1 MLLHNLELIIIFGD
15 IMSNLPWGTSKVL
28 TDEEFFNRTQ
38 EISNLTNLLNSTSEN
53 NAPDIL
59 VTGIRGVGKTVL
71 LNKIKQFMDE
81 NYLVVYMDFSVS
93 QTYQKNKMSLKGLYD
108 FYYQKIIEEAH
119 LKGLNTLKNHINKF
133 FKTNNFKLKEVVVAN
148 AFDISIPIPIIGTER
163 DLERYRDFVFKLPQ
177 EIYNH
182 NKSKI
187 DGMIII
193 IDEFQVIKELDSYIE
208 SFLWN
213 FRGYVTEQ
221 RNVAYVLSGS
231 MGLQDNLISEI
242 AGQNGAF
249 GGRMLTIN
257 INPFSKQTTQN
268 YLSERAPEL
277 KFTQDGFER
286 FYKCTSGV
294 PYYINIFA
302 RQLPANQ
309 ELDENKVIDA
319 FDNNISFIVSH
330 LINEWNRLTIKEK
343 DIIIA
348 LIDSPLKRIDLARKL
363 NVKSG
368 SLSDK
373 LNKLQNLDLIHFVGG
388 EYEISEKLLKRWLE
402 IEYSQKGI
410 YPYRF

>member
-1 MLLHNLELIIIFGD
+1 
-15 IMSNLPWGTSKVL
+15 MSNLPWGTSKVL

-71 LNKIKQFMDE
+71 LNKIKQFMDK

-93 QTYQKNKMSLKGLYD
+93 QTYQKNKMSLKGVYD

-133 FKTNNFKLKEVVVAN
+133 FKTNNFKLKEVVVAS
-148 AFDISIPIPIIGTER
+148 AFDISIPIPIIGSER
-163 DLERYRDFVFKLPQ
+163 DLERYRDFVFRLPQ
-177 EIYNH
+177 EIYDN
-182 NKSKI
+182 NKDKI
-187 DGMIII
+187 DGVIII
-193 IDEFQVIKELDSYIE
+193 IDEFQVIKELNTYLE

-221 RNVAYVLSGS
+221 RNVAYILSGS

-277 KFTQDGFER
+277 KFTREGFER
-286 FYKCTSGV
+286 FYKCTSGI

-302 RQLPANQ
+302 RQLPINL
-309 ELDENKVIDA
+309 ELDENNVIDA
-319 FDNNISFIVSH
+319 FDNNISFIASH
-330 LINEWNRLTIKEK
+330 LINEWNRLTTKEK

-348 LIDSPLKRIDLARKL
+348 LIDSPLKRIELARKL

-373 LNKLQNLDLIHFVGG
+373 LNKLQNLDLIRFAGG
-388 EYEISEKLLKRWLE
+388 QYEISEKLLKRWLE

>member
-1 MLLHNLELIIIFGD
+1 
-15 IMSNLPWGTSKVL
+15 MSNLPWGTSKVL

-93 QTYQKNKMSLKGLYD
+93 QTYQKNQMSLKGLYD

-133 FKTNNFKLKEVVVAN
+133 FKTNNFKLKEVVVAS

-163 DLERYRDFVFKLPQ
+163 DLERYRDFVFRLPQ
-177 EIYNH
+177 EIYDN
-182 NKSKI
+182 NKYKI

-193 IDEFQVIKELDSYIE
+193 IDEFQVIKELNTYLE

-221 RNVAYVLSGS
+221 RNVAYILSGS
-231 MGLQDNLISEI
+231 MGLHDNLISEI

-268 YLSERAPEL
+268 YLTERAPEL
-277 KFTQDGFER
+277 KFTPDGFER
-286 FYKCTSGV
+286 FYKCTSGI

-302 RQLPANQ
+302 RQLPTDQ
-309 ELDENKVIDA
+309 ELDENNVIDA

-330 LINEWNRLTIKEK
+330 LINEWNRLTTKEK

-373 LNKLQNLDLIHFVGG
+373 LNKLQNLDLIRFAGG

>member
-1 MLLHNLELIIIFGD
+1 MLGD
-15 IMSNLPWGTSKVL
+15 IMSNLPWGTSKIL
-28 TDEEFFNRTQ
+28 TDEEFFNRKQ

-71 LNKIKQFMDE
+71 LNKIKQFMDK

-108 FYYQKIIEEAH
+108 FFYQKIIEEAQ
-119 LKGLNTLKNHINKF
+119 LKGLDTLKNHIKKF
-133 FKTNNFKLKEVVVAN
+133 FKTNNFKLKEVVTAS

-177 EIYNH
+177 EIYEH
-182 NKSKI
+182 NKDKI
-187 DGMIII
+187 DGIII
-193 IDEFQVIKELDSYIE
+193 LIDEFQVIKELDTYLE

-257 INPFSKQTTQN
+257 INPFSKTSTQN
-268 YLSERAPEL
+268 YLKERAPEL
-277 KFTQDGFER
+277 KFTQEGFER
-286 FYKCTSGV
+286 FYKCTSGI

-302 RQLPANQ
+302 RQLPVNQ
-309 ELDENKVIDA
+309 ELDENNVIDA

-330 LINEWNRLTIKEK
+330 LINEWNRLTTKEK

-348 LIDSPLKRIDLARKL
+348 LIDSPLKRIELARKL

-373 LNKLQNLDLIHFVGG
+373 LNKLQNLDLIRFAGG

>member
-1 MLLHNLELIIIFGD
+1 
-15 IMSNLPWGTSKVL
+15 MSNLPWGTSKIL

-71 LNKIKQFMDE
+71 LNKIKQFMDK

-108 FYYQKIIEEAH
+108 FFYQKIIEEAQ
-119 LKGLNTLKNHINKF
+119 LKGLDTLKNHIKKF
-133 FKTNNFKLKEVVVAN
+133 FKTNNFKLKEVVTAS

-177 EIYNH
+177 EIYEH
-182 NKSKI
+182 NKDKI
-187 DGMIII
+187 DGIII
-193 IDEFQVIKELDSYIE
+193 LIDEFQVIKELDTYLE

-257 INPFSKQTTQN
+257 INPFSKTSTQN
-268 YLSERAPEL
+268 YLKERAPEL
-277 KFTQDGFER
+277 KFTQEGFER
-286 FYKCTSGV
+286 FYKCTSGI

-302 RQLPANQ
+302 RQLPVNQ
-309 ELDENKVIDA
+309 ELDENNVIDA

-330 LINEWNRLTIKEK
+330 LINEWNRLTTKEK

-348 LIDSPLKRIDLARKL
+348 LIDSPLKRIELARKL

-373 LNKLQNLDLIHFVGG
+373 LNKLQNLDLIRFAGG

>member
-1 MLLHNLELIIIFGD
+1 
-15 IMSNLPWGTSKVL
+15 MSNLPWGTSKVL

-38 EISNLTNLLNSTSEN
+38 EISNLKNLLNSTREN

-71 LNKIKQFMDE
+71 LNKIKQIMDK

-108 FYYQKIIEEAH
+108 FFYQKIIEEAQQ
-119 LKGLNTLKNHINKF
+119 KGLNTLKNHINKF
-133 FKTNNFKLKEVVVAN
+133 FKTNNFKLKEVVVAS

-163 DLERYRDFVFKLPQ
+163 DLERYRDFVFRLPQ
-177 EIYNH
+177 EIYDN
-182 NKSKI
+182 NKDKI
-187 DGMIII
+187 DGMIVI
-193 IDEFQVIKELDSYIE
+193 IDEFQVIKELNTYLE

-221 RNVAYVLSGS
+221 RNVAYILSGS

-268 YLSERAPEL
+268 YLTERAPEL
-277 KFTQDGFER
+277 KFTPEGFER
-286 FYKCTSGV
+286 FYKCTSGI

-302 RQLPANQ
+302 RQLPTNH
-309 ELDENKVIDA
+309 ELDENNVIDA

-330 LINEWNRLTIKEK
+330 LINEWNRLTTKEK

-348 LIDSPLKRIDLARKL
+348 LIDSPLKRIELARKL

-373 LNKLQNLDLIHFVGG
+373 LNKLQNLDLIRFAGG

>member
-1 MLLHNLELIIIFGD
+1 
-15 IMSNLPWGTSKVL
+15 MSNLPWGTSKVL

-71 LNKIKQFMDE
+71 LNKIKQIMDK

-119 LKGLNTLKNHINKF
+119 QKGLNTLKNHINKF
-133 FKTNNFKLKEVVVAN
+133 FKTNNFKLKEVVVAS
-148 AFDISIPIPIIGTER
+148 AFEISIPIPIIGTER
-163 DLERYRDFVFKLPQ
+163 DLERYRDFVFRLPQ
-177 EIYNH
+177 EIYDN
-182 NKSKI
+182 NKDKI

-193 IDEFQVIKELDSYIE
+193 IDEFQVIKELNTYLE

-213 FRGYVTEQ
+213 FRGYATEQ
-221 RNVAYVLSGS
+221 RNVAYILSGS

-257 INPFSKQTTQN
+257 INPFSKQTMQN
-268 YLSERAPEL
+268 YLTERAPEL
-277 KFTQDGFER
+277 KFTSEGFER
-286 FYKCTSGV
+286 FYKCTSGI

-302 RQLPANQ
+302 RQLPTNH
-309 ELDENKVIDA
+309 ELDENNVIDA

-330 LINEWNRLTIKEK
+330 LINEWNRLTTKEK

-373 LNKLQNLDLIHFVGG
+373 LNKLQNLDLIRFAGG

>member
-1 MLLHNLELIIIFGD
+1 MP
-15 IMSNLPWGTSKVL
+15 NLPWGTSKIL

-108 FYYQKIIEEAH
+108 FFYQKIIEEAQ
-119 LKGLNTLKNHINKF
+119 LKGLDTLKNHIKKF
-133 FKTNNFKLKEVVVAN
+133 FKTNNFKLKEVVIAS

-177 EIYNH
+177 EIYEH
-182 NKSKI
+182 NKDKI
-187 DGMIII
+187 DGIIII
-193 IDEFQVIKELDSYIE
+193 IDEFQVIKELDTYLE

-221 RNVAYVLSGS
+221 RNVAYVLSAS

-257 INPFSKQTTQN
+257 INPFSKTTTQN
-268 YLSERAPEL
+268 YLKERAPEL
-277 KFTQDGFER
+277 KFTQEGFER
-286 FYKCTSGV
+286 FYKCTSGI

-302 RQLPANQ
+302 RQLPVNQ
-309 ELDENKVIDA
+309 ELDENNVIDA

-330 LINEWNRLTIKEK
+330 LINEWNRLTTKEK

-348 LIDSPLKRIDLARKL
+348 LVDSPLKRIELARKL

-373 LNKLQNLDLIHFVGG
+373 LNKLQNLDLIRFAGG

>member
-1 MLLHNLELIIIFGD
+1 
-15 IMSNLPWGTSKVL
+15 MSNLPWGTSKVL

-71 LNKIKQFMDE
+71 LNKIKQIMDK

-119 LKGLNTLKNHINKF
+119 QKGLNTLKNHINKF
-133 FKTNNFKLKEVVVAN
+133 FKTNNFKLKEVVVAS

-163 DLERYRDFVFKLPQ
+163 DLERYRDFVFRLPQ
-177 EIYNH
+177 EIYDN
-182 NKSKI
+182 NKDKI
-187 DGMIII
+187 DGMIVI
-193 IDEFQVIKELDSYIE
+193 IDEFQVIKELNTYLE

-221 RNVAYVLSGS
+221 RNVAYILSGS

-268 YLSERAPEL
+268 YLTERAPEL
-277 KFTQDGFER
+277 KFTPEGFER
-286 FYKCTSGV
+286 FYKCTSGI

-302 RQLPANQ
+302 RQLPTNH
-309 ELDENKVIDA
+309 ELDENNVIDA

-330 LINEWNRLTIKEK
+330 LINEWNRLTTKEK

-348 LIDSPLKRIDLARKL
+348 LIDSPLKRIELARKL

-373 LNKLQNLDLIHFVGG
+373 LNKLQNLDLIRFAGG

>member
-1 MLLHNLELIIIFGD
+1 
-15 IMSNLPWGTSKVL
+15 MSNLPWGTSKVL

-163 DLERYRDFVFKLPQ
+163 DLERYRDFVFRLPQ
-177 EIYNH
+177 EIYDN
-182 NKSKI
+182 NKDKI

-193 IDEFQVIKELDSYIE
+193 IDEFQVIKELNNYLE

-221 RNVAYVLSGS
+221 RNVAYILSGS

-257 INPFSKQTTQN
+257 INPFSKQTTKN
-268 YLSERAPEL
+268 YLTERAPEL
-277 KFTQDGFER
+277 KFTQEGFER
-286 FYKCTSGV
+286 FYKCTSGI

-302 RQLPANQ
+302 RQLPTNQ
-309 ELDENKVIDA
+309 ELDENNVIDA

-330 LINEWNRLTIKEK
+330 LINEWNRLTTKEK

-373 LNKLQNLDLIHFVGG
+373 LNKLQNLDLIRFAGG

>member
-1 MLLHNLELIIIFGD
+1 
-15 IMSNLPWGTSKVL
+15 MSNLPWGTSKIL

-71 LNKIKQFMDE
+71 LNKIKQFMDK
-81 NYLVVYMDFSVS
+81 NYLVVYMDLSVS

-108 FYYQKIIEEAH
+108 FFYQKIMEEAE
-119 LKGLNTLKNHINKF
+119 LKGIDTIKNHINKF
-133 FKTNNFKLKEVVVAN
+133 FKTNNFKLKEVVVAS

-177 EIYNH
+177 EIYQH

-187 DGMIII
+187 DGIIII
-193 IDEFQVIKELDSYIE
+193 IDEFQVIKELDNYLE

-268 YLSERAPEL
+268 YLKERAPEL
-277 KFTQDGFER
+277 KFTQEGFER
-286 FYKCTSGV
+286 FYKSTSGI

-302 RQLPANQ
+302 RQLPVNR
-309 ELDENKVIDA
+309 ELDENSIIDA
-319 FDNNISFIVSH
+319 FDNNLSFIAGH
-330 LINEWNRLTIKEK
+330 LVNEWNRLTTKEK

-373 LNKLQNLDLIHFVGG
+373 LNKLQNLDLIRFVNG
-388 EYEISEKLLKRWLE
+388 EYGISEKLLKRWLE
-402 IEYSQKGI
+402 IEYSQKGV

>member
-1 MLLHNLELIIIFGD
+1 
-15 IMSNLPWGTSKVL
+15 MSNLPWGTSKVL

-93 QTYQKNKMSLKGLYD
+93 QTYQKNQMSLKGVYD

-133 FKTNNFKLKEVVVAN
+133 FKTNNFKLKEVVVAS

-163 DLERYRDFVFKLPQ
+163 DLERYRDFVFRLPQ
-177 EIYNH
+177 EIYDN
-182 NKSKI
+182 NKDKI

-193 IDEFQVIKELDSYIE
+193 IDEFQVIKELNTYLE

-221 RNVAYVLSGS
+221 RNVAYILSGS

-268 YLSERAPEL
+268 YLTERAPEL
-277 KFTQDGFER
+277 KFTQEGFER
-286 FYKCTSGV
+286 FYKCTSGI

-302 RQLPANQ
+302 RQLPTNQ
-309 ELDENKVIDA
+309 ELDENNVIDA

-330 LINEWNRLTIKEK
+330 LINEWNRLTTKEK

-373 LNKLQNLDLIHFVGG
+373 LNKLQNLDLIRFAGG

>member
-1 MLLHNLELIIIFGD
+1 
-15 IMSNLPWGTSKVL
+15 MSNLPWGTSKIL
-28 TDEEFFNRTQ
+28 TDEEFFNRKQ

-71 LNKIKQFMDE
+71 LNKIKQFMDK

-108 FYYQKIIEEAH
+108 FFYQKIIEEAQ
-119 LKGLNTLKNHINKF
+119 LKGLDTLKNHIKKF
-133 FKTNNFKLKEVVVAN
+133 FKTNNFKLKEVVTAS

-177 EIYNH
+177 EIYEH
-182 NKSKI
+182 NKDKI
-187 DGMIII
+187 DGIII
-193 IDEFQVIKELDSYIE
+193 LIDEFQVIKELDTYLE

-257 INPFSKQTTQN
+257 INPFSKTSTQN
-268 YLSERAPEL
+268 YLKERAPEL
-277 KFTQDGFER
+277 KFTQEGFER
-286 FYKCTSGV
+286 FYKCTSGI

-302 RQLPANQ
+302 RQLPVNQ
-309 ELDENKVIDA
+309 ELDENNVIDA

-330 LINEWNRLTIKEK
+330 LINEWNRLTTKEK

-348 LIDSPLKRIDLARKL
+348 LIDSPLKRIELARKL

-373 LNKLQNLDLIHFVGG
+373 LNKLQNLDLIRFAGG

>member
-1 MLLHNLELIIIFGD
+1 
-15 IMSNLPWGTSKVL
+15 MSNLPWGTSKIL

-71 LNKIKQFMDE
+71 LNKIKQFMDK

-108 FYYQKIIEEAH
+108 FFYQKIIEEAQ
-119 LKGLNTLKNHINKF
+119 LKGLDTLKNHIKKF
-133 FKTNNFKLKEVVVAN
+133 FKTNNFKLKEVVIAS
-148 AFDISIPIPIIGTER
+148 AFDISIPIPIIETER

-177 EIYNH
+177 EIYEH
-182 NKSKI
+182 NKDKI
-187 DGMIII
+187 DGIII
-193 IDEFQVIKELDSYIE
+193 LIDEFQVIKELDTYLE

-231 MGLQDNLISEI
+231 IGLQDNLISEI

-257 INPFSKQTTQN
+257 INPFSKTTTQN
-268 YLSERAPEL
+268 YLKERAPEL
-277 KFTQDGFER
+277 KFTQEGFER
-286 FYKCTSGV
+286 FYKCTSGI

-302 RQLPANQ
+302 RQLPVNQ
-309 ELDENKVIDA
+309 ELDENNVIDA

-330 LINEWNRLTIKEK
+330 LINEWNRLTTKEK

-348 LIDSPLKRIDLARKL
+348 LIDSPLKRIELARKL

-373 LNKLQNLDLIHFVGG
+373 LNKLQNLDLIRFAGG

>member
-1 MLLHNLELIIIFGD
+1 
-15 IMSNLPWGTSKVL
+15 MSNLPWGTSKIL

-71 LNKIKQFMDE
+71 LNKIKQFMDK

-108 FYYQKIIEEAH
+108 FFYQKIIEEAQ
-119 LKGLNTLKNHINKF
+119 LKGLDTLKNHIKKF
-133 FKTNNFKLKEVVVAN
+133 FKTNNFKLKEVVTAS

-177 EIYNH
+177 EIYEH
-182 NKSKI
+182 NKDKI
-187 DGMIII
+187 DGIII
-193 IDEFQVIKELDSYIE
+193 LIDEFQVIKELDTYLE

-257 INPFSKQTTQN
+257 INPFSKTTTQN
-268 YLSERAPEL
+268 YLKERAPEL
-277 KFTQDGFER
+277 KFTQEGFER
-286 FYKCTSGV
+286 FYKCTSGI

-302 RQLPANQ
+302 RQLPVNQ
-309 ELDENKVIDA
+309 ELDENNVIDA

-330 LINEWNRLTIKEK
+330 LINEWNRLTTKEK

-348 LIDSPLKRIDLARKL
+348 LIDSPLKRIELARKL

-373 LNKLQNLDLIHFVGG
+373 LNKLQNLDLIRFVNG
-388 EYEISEKLLKRWLE
+388 EYEISEKMLKRWLE

>member
-1 MLLHNLELIIIFGD
+1 MLGD
-15 IMSNLPWGTSKVL
+15 IMSNLPWGTSKIL

-71 LNKIKQFMDE
+71 LNKIKQFMDK

-108 FYYQKIIEEAH
+108 FFYQKIIEEAQ
-119 LKGLNTLKNHINKF
+119 LKGLDTLKNHIKKF
-133 FKTNNFKLKEVVVAN
+133 FKTNNFKLKEVVIAS

-177 EIYNH
+177 EIYEH
-182 NKSKI
+182 NKDKI
-187 DGMIII
+187 DGIII
-193 IDEFQVIKELDSYIE
+193 LIDEFQVIKELDTYLE

-213 FRGYVTEQ
+213 FRGHVTEQ

-231 MGLQDNLISEI
+231 IGLQDNLISEI

-257 INPFSKQTTQN
+257 INPFSKTTTQN
-268 YLSERAPEL
+268 YLKERAPEL
-277 KFTQDGFER
+277 KFTQEGFER
-286 FYKCTSGV
+286 FYKCTSGI

-302 RQLPANQ
+302 RQLPVNQ
-309 ELDENKVIDA
+309 ELDENNVIDA

-330 LINEWNRLTIKEK
+330 LINEWNRLTTKEK

-348 LIDSPLKRIDLARKL
+348 LIDSPLKRIELARKL

-373 LNKLQNLDLIHFVGG
+373 LNKLQNLDLIRFAGG

>member
-1 MLLHNLELIIIFGD
+1 
-15 IMSNLPWGTSKVL
+15 MSNLPWGTSKVL

-71 LNKIKQFMDE
+71 LNKIKQFMDK

-108 FYYQKIIEEAH
+108 FYYQKIIEETH

-177 EIYNH
+177 EIYDN
-182 NKSKI
+182 NKDKI
-187 DGMIII
+187 GGVIII
-193 IDEFQVIKELDSYIE
+193 IDEFQVIKELNTYLE

-213 FRGYVTEQ
+213 FRGNVTEQ
-221 RNVAYVLSGS
+221 RNVAYILSGS

-268 YLSERAPEL
+268 YLAERAPEL
-277 KFTQDGFER
+277 KFSQEGFER
-286 FYKCTSGV
+286 FYKCTSGI

-302 RQLPANQ
+302 RQLPANHK
-309 ELDENKVIDA
+309 LDENNVIDA

-330 LINEWNRLTIKEK
+330 LINEWNRLTTKEK

-373 LNKLQNLDLIHFVGG
+373 LNKLQNLNLIRFAGG

>member
-1 MLLHNLELIIIFGD
+1 
-15 IMSNLPWGTSKVL
+15 MSNLPWGTSKIL
-28 TDEEFFNRTQ
+28 TDEEFFNRKQ

-71 LNKIKQFMDE
+71 LNKIKQFMDK

-108 FYYQKIIEEAH
+108 FFYQKIIEEAQ
-119 LKGLNTLKNHINKF
+119 LKGLDTLKNHIKKF
-133 FKTNNFKLKEVVVAN
+133 FKTNNFKLKEVVIAS

-177 EIYNH
+177 EIYEH
-182 NKSKI
+182 NKDKI
-187 DGMIII
+187 DGIII
-193 IDEFQVIKELDSYIE
+193 LIDEFQVIKELDTYLE

-257 INPFSKQTTQN
+257 INPFSKTTTQN
-268 YLSERAPEL
+268 YLKERAPEL
-277 KFTQDGFER
+277 KFTQEGFER
-286 FYKCTSGV
+286 FYKCTSGI

-302 RQLPANQ
+302 RQLPVNQ
-309 ELDENKVIDA
+309 ELDENNVIDA

-330 LINEWNRLTIKEK
+330 LINEWNRLTTKEK

-348 LIDSPLKRIDLARKL
+348 LIDSPLKRIELARKL

-373 LNKLQNLDLIHFVGG
+373 LNKLQNLDLIRFAGG

>member
-1 MLLHNLELIIIFGD
+1 
-15 IMSNLPWGTSKVL
+15 MSNLPWGTSKVL

-71 LNKIKQFMDE
+71 LNKIKEYMDK

-108 FYYQKIIEEAH
+108 FFYQKIIEETH

-133 FKTNNFKLKEVVVAN
+133 FKTNNFKLKEVVVAS

-163 DLERYRDFVFKLPQ
+163 DLERYRDFVFRLPQ
-177 EIYNH
+177 EIYDN
-182 NKSKI
+182 NKDKI
-187 DGMIII
+187 DGVIII
-193 IDEFQVIKELDSYIE
+193 IDEFQVIKELNTYLE

-221 RNVAYVLSGS
+221 RNVAYILSGS

-268 YLSERAPEL
+268 YLTERAPEL
-277 KFTQDGFER
+277 KFTQEGFER
-286 FYKCTSGV
+286 FYKCTSGI

-302 RQLPANQ
+302 RQLPTNR
-309 ELDENKVIDA
+309 ELDENNVIDA

-330 LINEWNRLTIKEK
+330 LINEWNRLTTKEK
-343 DIIIA
+343 EIIIA

-373 LNKLQNLDLIHFVGG
+373 LNKLQNLDLIRFAGG

>member
-1 MLLHNLELIIIFGD
+1 MLGD
-15 IMSNLPWGTSKVL
+15 IMPNLPWGTSKIL

-71 LNKIKQFMDE
+71 LNKIKQFMDK

-108 FYYQKIIEEAH
+108 FFYQKIIEEAQ
-119 LKGLNTLKNHINKF
+119 LKGLDTLKNHIKKF
-133 FKTNNFKLKEVVVAN
+133 FKTNNFKLKEVVIAS

-177 EIYNH
+177 EIYEH
-182 NKSKI
+182 NKDKI
-187 DGMIII
+187 DGIIII
-193 IDEFQVIKELDSYIE
+193 IDEFQVIKELDTYLE

-221 RNVAYVLSGS
+221 RNVAYVLSAS

-257 INPFSKQTTQN
+257 INPFSKTTTQN
-268 YLSERAPEL
+268 YLKERAPEL
-277 KFTQDGFER
+277 KFTQEGFER
-286 FYKCTSGV
+286 FYKCTSGI

-302 RQLPANQ
+302 RQLPVNQ
-309 ELDENKVIDA
+309 ELDENNVIDA

-330 LINEWNRLTIKEK
+330 LINEWNRLTTKEK

-348 LIDSPLKRIDLARKL
+348 LVDSPLKRIELARKL

-373 LNKLQNLDLIHFVGG
+373 LNKLQNLDLIRFAGG

>member
-1 MLLHNLELIIIFGD
+1 
-15 IMSNLPWGTSKVL
+15 MSNLPWATSKVL
-28 TDEEFFNRTQ
+28 NDEEFFNRTQ
-38 EISNLTNLLNSTSEN
+38 EISNLTSLLNTTGEN

-59 VTGIRGVGKTVL
+59 VTGVRGVGKTVM

-81 NYLVVYMDFSVS
+81 NYLVIYMDFSTS
-93 QTYQKNKMSLKGLYD
+93 QTYQKSKMSLKGLYD

-119 LKGLNTLKNHINKF
+119 LKGLNTLKNQIDTF
-133 FKTNNFKLKEVVVAN
+133 FKTNNFKLKEVVVAS

-163 DLERYRDFVFKLPQ
+163 DLERYKDFVFKLPS
-177 EIYNH
+177 EIYEQ

-187 DGMIII
+187 DGVIII
-193 IDEFQVIKELDSYIE
+193 LDEFQVIKELDDYLE

-221 RNVAYVLSGS
+221 RNVAYILSGS

-249 GGRMLTIN
+249 GGRMLSIN
-257 INPFSKQTTQN
+257 IAPFSKQTTRN
-268 YLSERAPEL
+268 YLTERAPEL
-277 KFTQDGFER
+277 MFTQEGFER
-286 FYKCTSGV
+286 FYKCTSGI

-309 ELDENKVIDA
+309 ELDENIVIDA
-319 FDNNISFIVSH
+319 FDNNISFIASH
-330 LINEWNRLTIKEK
+330 LINEWNRLTTKEK

-348 LIDSPLKRIDLARKL
+348 LMDSPLKRIDLARKL

-373 LNKLQNLDLIHFVGG
+373 LNKLQNLDLIRFRGG
-388 EYEISEKLLKRWLE
+388 EYEISEMLLKKWLE

>member
-1 MLLHNLELIIIFGD
+1 MWD
-15 IMSNLPWGTSKVL
+15 DSMSNLPWGTSKIL

-38 EISNLTNLLNSTSEN
+38 EISNLKNLLNSTSEN

-93 QTYQKNKMSLKGLYD
+93 QTYQKNNMSLKGLYD
-108 FYYQKIIEEAH
+108 FFYQKIIEEAQ
-119 LKGLNTLKNHINKF
+119 LKGIDTLKNHIDKF
-133 FKTNNFKLKEVVVAN
+133 FKTNNFKLKDVVVAS
-148 AFDISIPIPIIGTER
+148 AFDISIPIPVIGTER
-163 DLERYRDFVFKLPQ
+163 DLEKYKDFVFNLPQ
-177 EIYNH
+177 EMYEH

-187 DGMIII
+187 DGVIII
-193 IDEFQVIKELDSYIE
+193 IDEFQVIKELGNYLE

-213 FRGYVTEQ
+213 FRAYVTEQ

-231 MGLQDNLISEI
+231 MGLQDTLISEI

-257 INPFSKQTTQN
+257 INPFSKTTTQN
-268 YLSERAPEL
+268 YLKERAPEL
-277 KFTQDGFER
+277 KFTQEGFER
-286 FYKCTSGV
+286 FYKCTSGI

-302 RQLPANQ
+302 RQLPVNQ
-309 ELDENKVIDA
+309 ELDENDIIDA
-319 FDNNISFIVSH
+319 FDSNISFIVSH
-330 LINEWNRLTIKEK
+330 LVNEWNRLTAKEK
-343 DIIIA
+343 DIIVA
-348 LIDSPLKRIDLARKL
+348 LIDSPLKRIELARKL

-373 LNKLQNLDLIHFVGG
+373 LNKLQNLDLIRFVNG
-388 EYEISEKLLKRWLE
+388 EYEICEKLLKRWLQ

>member
-1 MLLHNLELIIIFGD
+1 
-15 IMSNLPWGTSKVL
+15 MSNLPWGTSKVL

-93 QTYQKNKMSLKGLYD
+93 QTYQKNKMTLKGLYD

-133 FKTNNFKLKEVVVAN
+133 FKTNNFKLKEVVVAS
-148 AFDISIPIPIIGTER
+148 AFDISIPIPIIVTER
-163 DLERYRDFVFKLPQ
+163 DLERYRDFVFRLPQ
-177 EIYNH
+177 EIYDN
-182 NKSKI
+182 NKDKI
-187 DGMIII
+187 DGMVII
-193 IDEFQVIKELDSYIE
+193 IDEFQVIKELNTYLE

-221 RNVAYVLSGS
+221 RNVAYILSGS

-268 YLSERAPEL
+268 YLAERAPEL
-277 KFTQDGFER
+277 KFSQEGFER
-286 FYKCTSGV
+286 FYKCTSGI

-302 RQLPANQ
+302 RQLPTNR
-309 ELDENKVIDA
+309 ELDENNVIDA

-330 LINEWNRLTIKEK
+330 LINEWNRLTTKEK

-373 LNKLQNLDLIHFVGG
+373 LNKLQNLDLIRFAGG

>member
-1 MLLHNLELIIIFGD
+1 
-15 IMSNLPWGTSKVL
+15 MSNLPWGTSKVL

-71 LNKIKQFMDE
+71 LNKIKQFMDK

-93 QTYQKNKMSLKGLYD
+93 QTYQKNKMSLKGVYD

-133 FKTNNFKLKEVVVAN
+133 FKTNNFKLKEVVVAS
-148 AFDISIPIPIIGTER
+148 AFDISIPIPIIGSER
-163 DLERYRDFVFKLPQ
+163 DLERYRDFVFRLPQ
-177 EIYNH
+177 EIYDN
-182 NKSKI
+182 NKDKI
-187 DGMIII
+187 DGVIII
-193 IDEFQVIKELDSYIE
+193 IDEFQVIKELNTYLE

-221 RNVAYVLSGS
+221 RNVAYILSGS

-268 YLSERAPEL
+268 YLSERVPEL
-277 KFTQDGFER
+277 KFTREGFER
-286 FYKCTSGV
+286 FYKCTSGI

-302 RQLPANQ
+302 RQLPINL
-309 ELDENKVIDA
+309 ELDENNVIDA

-330 LINEWNRLTIKEK
+330 LINEWNRLTTKEK

-373 LNKLQNLDLIHFVGG
+373 LNKLQNLDLIRFAGG